1 MAETAEDK
9 ERAARAADE
18 AAAAWA
24 DRLHNPKTA
33 ARFTRLAVQLRREA
47 AALRGAVGDLTCQEC
62 VKDAYSAENT
72 VASA

>member
-47 AALRGAVGDLTCQEC
+47 AALRGAVGDLTCP
-62 VKDAYSAENT
+62 AGRWRWLGATSAT
-72 VASA
+72 V